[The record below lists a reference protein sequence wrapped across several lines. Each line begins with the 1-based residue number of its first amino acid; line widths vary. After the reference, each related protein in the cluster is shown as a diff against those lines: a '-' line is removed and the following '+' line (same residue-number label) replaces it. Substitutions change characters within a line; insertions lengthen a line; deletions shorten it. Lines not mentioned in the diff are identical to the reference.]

1 MSIETTPTT
10 RIPAAPSTAPA
21 PATLGA
27 RSVATSLGVGVVA
40 ALVLV
45 LVVFPGGRE
54 HAVTG
59 SVLIG
64 FGLGWALLAG
74 RLARVGRP
82 RRWAE
87 VPAVAMAAAGLAL
100 VVLAPGYAAL
110 GVLSWLWPPVVVALA
125 AWMFAQVR
133 RTVTGRGR
141 WLLLPVIVALGLSAV
156 GALAED
162 VARVTDPSPSAAPG
176 TTYLVNGHRLHLDCH
191 GTGAPTVVLHNGLAE
206 TAASWSRIMDQVATG
221 ARVCAYDRAGQGW
234 SEAAAGDPQDGREAA
249 ADLHSLLARA
259 GESGPFVMV
268 GHSTGGTYAMTY
280 AAQYPGQVAGLVL
293 LDSSSPEQ
301 LTTIP
306 SFAGQYAVT
315 RRGIALLP
323 TAARLGLA
331 RVFGASTRSLTNV
344 RDEQSV
350 LPEVFAQAQD
360 LTTLGGRPLAVVT
373 ASENLATD
381 GWEAAQRRLALLSS
395 DVVHTT
401 STSSHAG
408 LLEDDAPAADSV
420 SAITGV
426 LRAVRTGSPVA
437 SR

>member
-1 MSIETTPTT
+1 
-10 RIPAAPSTAPA
+10 
-21 PATLGA
+21 
-27 RSVATSLGVGVVA
+27 
-40 ALVLV
+40 
-45 LVVFPGGRE
+45 
-54 HAVTG
+54 
-59 SVLIG
+59 
-64 FGLGWALLAG
+64 
-74 RLARVGRP
+74 
-82 RRWAE
+82 
-87 VPAVAMAAAGLAL
+87 MAATGLAL

-110 GVLSWLWPPVVVALA
+110 GVLSWIWPPVVVALA

-141 WLLLPVIVALGLSAV
+141 WLVLPVIVALGLSAV

-191 GTGAPTVVLHNGLAE
+191 GAGAPTVVLHNGLAE
-206 TAASWSRIMDQVATG
+206 TAASWSRIVDQVATG

-373 ASENLATD
+373 ASENLAAD
-381 GWEAAQRRLALLSS
+381 GWEAAQRRLASLSS

-408 LLEDDAPAADSV
+408 LLEDEAPAADSV